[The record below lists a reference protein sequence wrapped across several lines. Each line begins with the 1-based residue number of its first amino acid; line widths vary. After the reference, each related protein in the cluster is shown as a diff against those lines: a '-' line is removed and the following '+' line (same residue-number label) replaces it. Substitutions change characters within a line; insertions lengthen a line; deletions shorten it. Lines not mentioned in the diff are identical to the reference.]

1 MTKTLKHPI
10 FKYSARS
17 ILVSL
22 FLLFLGIVI
31 MIKADSI
38 LFWVIKIIG
47 AVLLIDSVIRFIGF
61 LRLDAEERSINF
73 DIVRSLVEAVL
84 GLVAIINS
92 SSVVTLLYIFA
103 GILVIIEGILHLQ
116 FVLSQRRILDHW
128 IPNFIISIFSVVVGV
143 FIIATPLMTGKYVNM
158 FIGIEIIVT
167 ALISLCGYIYF
178 LVFLRSYS
186 KADKVYEL
194 DESLVEEVE

>member
-47 AVLLIDSVIRFIGF
+47 AVLIIDSVIRFIGF

-143 FIIATPLMTGKYVNM
+143 FIIANPLMTGKYVNM

>member
-31 MIKADSI
+31 MIKANSI

-143 FIIATPLMTGKYVNM
+143 FIIANPLMTGKYVNM

>member
-1 MTKTLKHPI
+1 MKTLKHPI

-143 FIIATPLMTGKYVNM
+143 FIIANPLMTGKYVNM

>member
-22 FLLFLGIVI
+22 FFLFLGIVI

-143 FIIATPLMTGKYVNM
+143 FIIANPLMTGKYVNM

>member
-143 FIIATPLMTGKYVNM
+143 FIIANPLMTGKYVKM

>member
-84 GLVAIINS
+84 GLVAIIIS

-143 FIIATPLMTGKYVNM
+143 FIIANPLMTGKYVNM

>member
-84 GLVAIINS
+84 GLVREN
-92 SSVVTLLYIFA
+92 VYV
-103 GILVIIEGILHLQ
+103 LVRAQ
-116 FVLSQRRILDHW
+116 
-128 IPNFIISIFSVVVGV
+128 
-143 FIIATPLMTGKYVNM
+143 
-158 FIGIEIIVT
+158 
-167 ALISLCGYIYF
+167 
-178 LVFLRSYS
+178 
-186 KADKVYEL
+186 
-194 DESLVEEVE
+194 

>member
-73 DIVRSLVEAVL
+73 DIVRSRVEAVL

-143 FIIATPLMTGKYVNM
+143 FIIANPLMTGKYVNM

>member
-143 FIIATPLMTGKYVNM
+143 FIIANPLMTGKYVNM

-194 DESLVEEVE
+194 DESLVEEDE

>member
-143 FIIATPLMTGKYVNM
+143 FIIANPLMTGKYVNM

-194 DESLVEEVE
+194 DESLVAEVE

>member
-143 FIIATPLMTGKYVNM
+143 FIIANPLMTGKYVNM
-158 FIGIEIIVT
+158 FIGVEIIVT

>member
-143 FIIATPLMTGKYVNM
+143 FIIANPLMTGKYVNM

-167 ALISLCGYIYF
+167 ALISLCGYI
-178 LVFLRSYS
+178 
-186 KADKVYEL
+186 
-194 DESLVEEVE
+194 

>member
-22 FLLFLGIVI
+22 FFFFFVIVI

-143 FIIATPLMTGKYVNM
+143 FIIANPLMTGKYVNM

-194 DESLVEEVE
+194 AESLVEEVE

>member
-1 MTKTLKHPI
+1 M
-10 FKYSARS
+10 
-17 ILVSL
+17 
-22 FLLFLGIVI
+22 
-31 MIKADSI
+31 
-38 LFWVIKIIG
+38 
-47 AVLLIDSVIRFIGF
+47 
-61 LRLDAEERSINF
+61 
-73 DIVRSLVEAVL
+73 
-84 GLVAIINS
+84 
-92 SSVVTLLYIFA
+92 
-103 GILVIIEGILHLQ
+103 
-116 FVLSQRRILDHW
+116 LSQRRILDHW

-143 FIIATPLMTGKYVNM
+143 FIIANPLMTGKYVNM

>member
-143 FIIATPLMTGKYVNM
+143 FIIANPLMTGKYVNM

>member
-61 LRLDAEERSINF
+61 LRLEDEERSINF

-143 FIIATPLMTGKYVNM
+143 FIIANPLMTGKYVNM